1 VSVSARVQQEEE
13 SKMGSTKAQ
22 QDQQQSGS
30 RKKKKVTVSP
40 DKPFYSSK
48 EIKRGFEA
56 TLPSAVVAERSIQG
70 PMGMMSPRAGILK
83 TGIRVGR
90 MMEPDEVDVGSRM
103 AEEAAKEIVKR
114 NDGGMASKTRVF

>member
-1 VSVSARVQQEEE
+1 
-13 SKMGSTKAQ
+13 MGSTKAQ

-30 RKKKKVTVSP
+30 NKKEKVTVSP
-40 DKPFYSSK
+40 GKPFYSSK
-48 EIKRGFEA
+48 AIKRGFET
-56 TLPSAVVAERSIQG
+56 TLPSAVEAERSRQG
-70 PMGMMSPRAGILK
+70 PMGMMSPRAAILK

-103 AEEAAKEIVKR
+103 AEKAAKEIVKR

>member
-1 VSVSARVQQEEE
+1 
-13 SKMGSTKAQ
+13 MGSTKAQ
-22 QDQQQSGS
+22 QDKQQSGS
-30 RKKKKVTVSP
+30 KKKVTVSP
-40 DKPFYSSK
+40 GKPFYSSE

-56 TLPSAVVAERSIQG
+56 TLPSAVVAEELRKGS
-70 PMGMMSPRAGILK
+70 MGRMSPKAALLK

-103 AEEAAKEIVKR
+103 AEKAAKEIVKR